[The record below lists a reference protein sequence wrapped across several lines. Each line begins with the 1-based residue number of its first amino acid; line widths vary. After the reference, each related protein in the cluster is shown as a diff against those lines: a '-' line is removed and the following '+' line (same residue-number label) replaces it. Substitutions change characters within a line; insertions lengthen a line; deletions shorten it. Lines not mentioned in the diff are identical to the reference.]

1 MRWRQRISKNIH
13 RFLFGMRVPLL
24 AAAEFP
30 DKIRKIHSLE
40 RECRLSLR
48 SKTAESSEAKATAP
62 KANVTARSFLILPS
76 LATRKFSQ
84 ILLTATRLL
93 FSPILKSEIKA
104 P

>member
-1 MRWRQRISKNIH
+1 MRWRQRISKTIH

-62 KANVTARSFLILPS
+62 KANATAKSFLILPS
-76 LATRKFSQ
+76 PDTRKFS
-84 ILLTATRLL
+84 
-93 FSPILKSEIKA
+93 PILSTRDRSSFCRLQK
-104 P
+104 